1 MNPHKLFAVCLLTT
15 LLAEGVRAQTGG
27 LRFRVADRTTREA
40 VIGAVAGLH
49 SRTDSLAAPR
59 YTASGT
65 DGCGGFERLPAGDYR
80 LEISSMGYDSLCRN
94 LHVGGTLLTLDTLW
108 LTPRAEA
115 IDRVV
120 IETPALRT
128 SVHGDTLS
136 YHAAAYKVAFGA
148 DAGSL
153 VEKMP
158 GLEIADGG
166 ITAQGRSIQRVYV
179 DGREFFGN
187 DVMSAIRNIPADMI
201 ESIDIFN
208 AQSDQSEFTGV
219 DTGEGF
225 TALNIVTRPDK
236 RRGAFGRL
244 YAAYGIP
251 DKYIGGGNVNLFDHD
266 RRITVIGLANNVS
279 LQNFSFEDILGSSGE
294 SDRTAANRNF
304 MVKPLD
310 GISTVQALGINYSDD
325 WGAKAKIAASY
336 FFNRTDNHNLSQTE
350 KQSFTSTDKLVL
362 YDDENSSR
370 ALNLNHRFNSRID
383 YRISDSHSLMMRTSL
398 SVQDNDSRNE
408 LLSRTDNRFSEEDIR
423 FVYRRRNFG
432 DNDSRGVNFSNQLTY
447 RYRLPGSR
455 SQNLTFGAGGS
466 YRSYE
471 QLSQPR
477 QYTFRDPD
485 NTACDT
491 TDYSSRNITRTQRSQ
506 PSYQLNGSA
515 TYTLS
520 VTKRSRL
527 SLVYRLNYAAYRVD
541 RDTRRLTDQN
551 RFPEER
557 DPKQSAEYDYAYLTH
572 RVGATYQYRFR
583 KTKVATTLYYQH
595 AGFAGDYR
603 FPYPVRTEAAFDNL
617 TYNAVAEIAVNRN
630 NTLKFNASGRTSN
643 PRATDLQNIV
653 NTTNRQNVVAGNPGL
668 DPVYTHRLSGQYI
681 RTNPDRGRT
690 FTLSAEFTA
699 SPNTIADSL
708 VIDTPE
714 FVIDDEGTQLGEGNQ
729 FVRPVNL
736 AGYRNL
742 RAQINYGFP
751 VRWLRSNLNLRAG
764 ISTGRL
770 PSIINGVR
778 NHLANRAYNLGA
790 VLGSNISEAID
801 FRVSYT
807 GSYQQSLNASQTRDL
822 DNTYFS
828 QQARAETTFVIR
840 NRLVIR
846 ASADYNHYRG
856 LTDPFLEERLICNA
870 QLGVKLFRNR
880 LGEASVGV
888 NDLLDQNG
896 TAFRRAVTGTTL
908 RYITNLAVGRYV
920 TFQLTYNLRLY
931 RRSGIPGLTNPEKA
945 H

>member
-1 MNPHKLFAVCLLTT
+1 MDLRKTAVLGAWCI
-15 LLAEGVRAQTGG
+15 LLAAQVQAQSGSV
-27 LRFRVADRTTREA
+27 RFRVADRATREA
-40 VIGAVAGLH
+40 VIGAVAELR
-49 SRTDSLAAPR
+49 SRGDSSAAPL
-59 YTASGT
+59 YTASGS
-65 DGCGGFERLPAGDYR
+65 DGRGSFHRIPAGDYR
-80 LEISSMGYDSLCRN
+80 LTISSLGYDSLHRD
-94 LHVGGTLLTLDTLW
+94 LRVAAAEVILDTLW

-115 IDRVV
+115 IDDVV
-120 IETPALRT
+120 IETPALRS

-153 VEKMP
+153 LAKMP

-166 ITAQGRSIQRVYV
+166 IAAQGRNIRRVYV

-187 DVMSAIRNIPADMI
+187 DVLSAIRNIPADMI

-208 AQSDQSEFTGV
+208 TQSDQSEFTGV

-244 YAAYGIP
+244 YGAYGIP
-251 DKYIGGGNVNLFDHD
+251 DKYIGGGNVNIFNQD
-266 RRITVIGLANNVS
+266 RRITIIGLVNNVS
-279 LQNFSFEDILGSSGE
+279 RQNFSFEDILGTTEETNGS
-294 SDRTAANRNF
+294 AANKNF

-310 GISTVQALGINYSDD
+310 GISTVQALGVNYSDD
-325 WGAKAKIAASY
+325 WGSKAKIAASY
-336 FFNRTDNHNLSQTE
+336 FFNRTDNRNVSQTE

-362 YDDENSSR
+362 YDDENTSQ
-370 ALNLNHRFNSRID
+370 ALNLNHRFNSRLD
-383 YRISDSHSLMMRTSL
+383 YKIAADHSLMMRTSF

-408 LLSRTDNRFSEEDIR
+408 LRSRTDNRFSEEDIR

-432 DNDSRGVNFSNQLTY
+432 DNDSRGLNFSNQILY
-447 RYRLPGSR
+447 RYRLPGKT
-455 SQNLTFGAGGS
+455 SQNLTLGVGGS
-466 YRSYE
+466 YRGYE

-485 NTACDT
+485 DTACDT
-491 TDYSSRNITRTQRSQ
+491 TAYSSRNISRTDRDQ
-506 PSYQLNGSA
+506 PGYQIYGSA
-515 TYTLS
+515 SYTRSL
-520 VTKRSRL
+520 TKRSRM
-527 SLVYRLNYAAYRVD
+527 SLEYRCSYAENSVERNTYV
-541 RDTRRLTDQN
+541 LTAEN
-551 RFPEER
+551 LFPTER
-557 DPKQSAEYDYAYLTH
+557 NPKQSAEYGYSYLTH

-595 AGFAGDYR
+595 DGFSGNYVI
-603 FPYPVRTEAAFDNL
+603 PYPTGTERAFDNL
-617 TYNAVAEIAVNRN
+617 TYNAVAEIFINRN

-681 RTNPDRGRT
+681 RTNPERGRT
-690 FTLSAEFTA
+690 FTLSAEFAA
-699 SPNTIADSL
+699 SPNTVADSL
-708 VIDTPE
+708 VIDTPA
-714 FVIDDEGTQLGEGNQ
+714 FVIDDEGTALGEGNQ

-764 ISTGRL
+764 ISAGRL

-778 NHLANRAYNLGA
+778 NNLANRAYNLGA
-790 VLGSNISEAID
+790 VLGSNISEAVD
-801 FRVSYT
+801 FRISYT
-807 GSYQQSLNASQTRDL
+807 GSYQESRSASQVRSI
-822 DNTYFS
+822 DNTYFN

-840 NRLVIR
+840 NRFVIR
-846 ASADYNHYRG
+846 ANADYDHYRG
-856 LTDPFLEERLICNA
+856 ITDPFLEERLICNA
-870 QLGVKLFRNR
+870 MLGVKLFRNR
-880 LGEASVGV
+880 LGEISVGV
-888 NDLLDQNG
+888 NDLLDQNR
-896 TAFRRAVTGTTL
+896 TTFRRAVTGTTL
-908 RYITNLAVGRYV
+908 RYVTNLAVGRYV
-920 TFQLTYNLRLY
+920 AFQLTYNLRVY
-931 RRSGIPGLTNPEKA
+931 KRTGIPGLTAP
-945 H
+945 